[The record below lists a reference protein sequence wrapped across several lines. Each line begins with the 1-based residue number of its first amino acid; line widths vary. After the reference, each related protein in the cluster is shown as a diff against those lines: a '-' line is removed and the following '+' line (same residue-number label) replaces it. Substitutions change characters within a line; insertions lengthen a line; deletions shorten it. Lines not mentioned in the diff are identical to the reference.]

1 MKNYFLNRLRQLA
14 SPVEPHGEA
23 NIVLQCLSV
32 AQVNRSKNHIRSLSD
47 VEFRGFSQWGEDG
60 IVDWLLT
67 RLPGI
72 PEIFVE
78 FGVGDYRE
86 SNTRLLLFLR
96 NWRGLVMD
104 GSEAH
109 VDSIMTQDLYWRFDL
124 TAKCAFIDKENIN
137 QLISTFGVQ
146 GDIGLLSVDVDGN
159 DYWVWQ
165 AIEVVS
171 PVIVVCEYNAVLG
184 DVHRISVPYQVDFQR
199 TSAHYSNLYFGAS
212 LPALI
217 HLGEQKGYRFVG
229 TNSNGCN
236 AFFVRADHAPAV
248 VDAIEEIRSY
258 PARFREARDVNAQ
271 LTFARGVQR
280 ADTIRHLPVVDLATG
295 QTRPLAELG
304 DLYSHAWLDAQ

>member
-1 MKNYFLNRLRQLA
+1 M
-14 SPVEPHGEA
+14 
-23 NIVLQCLSV
+23 
-32 AQVNRSKNHIRSLSD
+32 
-47 VEFRGFSQWGEDG
+47 
-60 IVDWLLT
+60 
-67 RLPGI
+67 
-72 PEIFVE
+72 
-78 FGVGDYRE
+78 
-86 SNTRLLLFLR
+86 
-96 NWRGLVMD
+96 
-104 GSEAH
+104 
-109 VDSIMTQDLYWRFDL
+109 
-124 TAKCAFIDKENIN
+124 
-137 QLISTFGVQ
+137 
-146 GDIGLLSVDVDGN
+146 
-159 DYWVWQ
+159 
-165 AIEVVS
+165 VS